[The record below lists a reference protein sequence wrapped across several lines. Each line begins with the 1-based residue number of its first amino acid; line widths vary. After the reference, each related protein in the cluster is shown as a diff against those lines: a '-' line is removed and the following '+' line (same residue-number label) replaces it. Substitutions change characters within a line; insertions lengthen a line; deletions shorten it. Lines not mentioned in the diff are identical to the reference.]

1 LKDKVLL
8 NDTWVHPEAKLKA
21 KPRAKAKA
29 SPPKVAEATFERSM
43 LSKQMIHMLDG
54 TTMMRLKMSNGS
66 MTQRKKSGR
75 RILLPLLGVYPPRP
89 RVARNPRVEIP
100 RRCIHPPYNSDG
112 WKVLDVPPF
121 LKIFKLQ

>member
-1 LKDKVLL
+1 MSWIEDDQPVYAFTVPSQDTNVGTVQQGKLKLKDKVLL

-21 KPRAKAKA
+21 KTGAKAKA

-43 LSKQMIHMLDG
+43 LNKQMIYMLDG

-75 RILLPLLGVYPPRP
+75 RILLPLLGVYPPS
-89 RVARNPRVEIP
+89 A
-100 RRCIHPPYNSDG
+100 
-112 WKVLDVPPF
+112 
-121 LKIFKLQ
+121 

>member
-1 LKDKVLL
+1 MKDKVLH
-8 NDTWVHPEAKLKA
+8 NDTWVHPETKLKA
-21 KPRAKAKA
+21 KPRAKEKAKA
-29 SPPKVAEATFERSM
+29 SPSKVAEATFERSM
-43 LSKQMIHMLDG
+43 LSKQMIHMLDR

-89 RVARNPRVEIP
+89 RVARSPRVEIP

-112 WKVLDVPPF
+112 
-121 LKIFKLQ
+121 